1 MKQTIRLRQKKMNIQ
16 ILEMIEGARQAKGLT
31 VIIDVFRAFSLECYL
46 MAKHP
51 AQLCPVGAKETAY
64 IWKENHPEAVLI
76 GERHGVILPGFQYGN
91 SPSQTA
97 DADLEGKTLIHT
109 TSAGTQGIVN
119 AAGAE
124 EIITGSLVNAA
135 AIARYIQKVQP
146 EQVSLVAMGLEGK
159 ASAPEDV
166 LCARYIKSLVE
177 GTSLDMEAE
186 LETLRHT
193 ESGEKF
199 FRPETQKVFPAED
212 YQLCTDVDRFDF
224 VLQVTRRSEDM
235 FEVHR
240 VDL

>member
-1 MKQTIRLRQKKMNIQ
+1 MNIQ

-51 AQLCPVGAKETAY
+51 AQLCPVGAKETAMHG
-64 IWKENHPEAVLI
+64 KRTHPEAVLI

-146 EQVSLVAMGLEGK
+146 DQVSLVAMGLEGK

-186 LETLRHT
+186 LKTTPSHRIR
-193 ESGEKF
+193 GKI
-199 FRPETQKVFPAED
+199 FPAGD
-212 YQLCTDVDRFDF
+212 PGGISG
-224 VLQVTRRSEDM
+224 RRLSA
-235 FEVHR
+235 VHR
-240 VDL
+240 CGPIRFCPAGNQTVRGHV

>member
-1 MKQTIRLRQKKMNIQ
+1 MFQFFKKKSAPKREMAAVADGQVVPMNEATDPVFSSCA
-16 ILEMIEGARQAKGLT
+16 LGNGV
-31 VIIDVFRAFSLECYL
+31 VI
-46 MAKHP
+46 
-51 AQLCPVGAKETAY
+51 
-64 IWKENHPEAVLI
+64 HPE

-146 EQVSLVAMGLEGK
+146 DQVSLVAMGLEGK

-177 GTSLDMEAE
+177 RTSLDMEAE
-186 LETLRHT
+186 LKTLRHT

-199 FRPETQKVFPAED
+199 FRPETQEVFPAED

>member
-1 MKQTIRLRQKKMNIQ
+1 MNIQ

-31 VIIDVFRAFSLECYL
+31 AIIDVFRAFSLECYL

-64 IWKENHPEAVLI
+64 AWKENHPEAVLI

-146 EQVSLVAMGLEGK
+146 DQVSLVAMGLEGK

-177 GTSLDMEAE
+177 RTSLDMEA
-186 LETLRHT
+186 
-193 ESGEKF
+193 
-199 FRPETQKVFPAED
+199 
-212 YQLCTDVDRFDF
+212 
-224 VLQVTRRSEDM
+224 
-235 FEVHR
+235 
-240 VDL
+240 

>member
-1 MKQTIRLRQKKMNIQ
+1 MNIQ

-64 IWKENHPEAVLI
+64 AWKEKHPEAVLI

-91 SPSQTA
+91 SPSQ
-97 DADLEGKTLIHT
+97 
-109 TSAGTQGIVN
+109 
-119 AAGAE
+119 
-124 EIITGSLVNAA
+124 
-135 AIARYIQKVQP
+135 KVQP
-146 EQVSLVAMGLEGK
+146 DQVSLVAMGLEGK

-177 GTSLDMEAE
+177 RTSLDMEAE
-186 LETLRHT
+186 LKTLRHT

-199 FRPETQKVFPAED
+199 FRPETQEVFPSED

>member
-1 MKQTIRLRQKKMNIQ
+1 MDQTIRLRQKKMNIQ

-64 IWKENHPEAVLI
+64 AWKEKHPEAVLI

-146 EQVSLVAMGLEGK
+146 DQVSLVAMGLEGK

-177 GTSLDMEAE
+177 RTSLDMEAE
-186 LETLRHT
+186 LKTLRHT

-199 FRPETQKVFPAED
+199 PAGD
-212 YQLCTDVDRFDF
+212 PGGISG
-224 VLQVTRRSEDM
+224 RRLSA
-235 FEVHR
+235 VHR
-240 VDL
+240 CGPIRFCPAGNQTVRGHV

>member
-1 MKQTIRLRQKKMNIQ
+1 MNIQ
-16 ILEMIEGARQAKGLT
+16 ILEMVEGARQAKGLT

-64 IWKENHPEAVLI
+64 AWKENHPEAVLI
-76 GERHGVILPGFQYGN
+76 GERSRCGFFRVSIWQF
-91 SPSQTA
+91 SVPAPQTP
-97 DADLEGKTLIHT
+97 DLEGKTLIHT

-146 EQVSLVAMGLEGK
+146 DQVSLVAMGLEGK

-186 LETLRHT
+186 LKTLRHT

-199 FRPETQKVFPAED
+199 FRPETQEVFPAED

>member
-1 MKQTIRLRQKKMNIQ
+1 MNIQ

-64 IWKENHPEAVLI
+64 AWKENHPEAVLI

-146 EQVSLVAMGLEGK
+146 DQVSLVAMGLEGK

-177 GTSLDMEAE
+177 GTSLDMEG
-186 LETLRHT
+186 RT
-193 ESGEKF
+193 ENTPSHRIRGKI
-199 FRPETQKVFPAED
+199 FPAGD
-212 YQLCTDVDRFDF
+212 PGGISG
-224 VLQVTRRSEDM
+224 RRLSA
-235 FEVHR
+235 VHR
-240 VDL
+240 CGPIRFCPAGNQTVRGHV

>member
-1 MKQTIRLRQKKMNIQ
+1 MMNIQ

-31 VIIDVFRAFSLECYL
+31 VVIDVFRAFSLECYL

-51 AQLCPVGAKETAY
+51 AQLCPVGATETAY
-64 IWKENHPEAVLI
+64 AWKENHPDAVLI
-76 GERHGVILPGFQYGN
+76 GERHGVILPGFAYGN

-97 DADLEGKTLIHT
+97 DADLAGKTLIHT

-135 AIARYIQKVQP
+135 AIARYIKSRQP

-159 ASAPEDV
+159 TSAPEDV

-177 GTSLDMEAE
+177 GTSLDMKAE
-186 LETLRHT
+186 LEALRHT

-199 FRPETQKVFPAED
+199 FRPETQEVFPLED
-212 YQLCTDVDRFDF
+212 YRMCTDVDRFEF
-224 VLQVTRRSEDM
+224 VLQVSRQSEDM

>member
-1 MKQTIRLRQKKMNIQ
+1 MNIQ

-64 IWKENHPEAVLI
+64 AWKEKHPEAVLI

-97 DADLEGKTLIHT
+97 DVDLEGKTLIHT

-146 EQVSLVAMGLEGK
+146 DQVSLVAMGLEGK

-177 GTSLDMEAE
+177 RTSLDMEAE
-186 LETLRHT
+186 LKTLRHT
-193 ESGEKF
+193 ESGE
-199 FRPETQKVFPAED
+199 ED

>member
-1 MKQTIRLRQKKMNIQ
+1 MNIQ

-64 IWKENHPEAVLI
+64 AWKKNHPEAILI

-146 EQVSLVAMGLEGK
+146 DQVSLVAMGLEGK

-177 GTSLDMEAE
+177 RTSLDMEAE
-186 LETLRHT
+186 LKTLRHT

-199 FRPETQKVFPAED
+199 FRPETQEVFPAED